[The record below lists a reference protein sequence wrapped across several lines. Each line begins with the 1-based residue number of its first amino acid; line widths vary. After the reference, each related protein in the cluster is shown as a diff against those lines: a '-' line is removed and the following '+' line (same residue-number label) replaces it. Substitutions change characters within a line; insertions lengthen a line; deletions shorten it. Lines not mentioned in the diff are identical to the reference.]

1 LAPIERLAYLGEMAI
16 GQLASAR
23 HIVLVDTPAPV
34 SFFAYPDQPSELWPT
49 GCELRVLA
57 GPEHDV
63 VGALEALAVCVRPAG
78 SFEKGEVS
86 ERPPPLLACPT
97 GSLTSE
103 SLAASIAYVLQEGAI
118 VVDESNTAGIFLSG
132 ATEGSPRHDWLCN
145 TGGAIGQGL
154 PVATGA
160 AIGAPDRPVICVQ
173 ADGSAMYT
181 IQALWTQAREV
192 LDVTT
197 VILSN
202 RAYAILNLELSRVGA
217 GAGGPRAERM
227 LELSSPDLDFV
238 ALAQGMG
245 VPATRATS
253 ADELVV
259 QLQRALHESGPHLIE
274 VVLPTGLG

>member
-1 LAPIERLAYLGEMAI
+1 MAI

-34 SFFAYPDQPSELWPT
+34 SFFAYPGQPSELWPR
-49 GCELRVLA
+49 GCELHVLA

-63 VGALEALAVCVRPAG
+63 TGALEALAVSVRPSG
-78 SFEKGEVS
+78 SS
-86 ERPPPLLACPT
+86 ETVGISGRPPPLPVRPT

-103 SLAASIAYVLQEGAI
+103 SLAAAIAYVLPEGAV
-118 VVDESNTAGIFLSG
+118 VVDESNTAGVFLSG
-132 ATEGSPRHDWLCN
+132 ATEGAPRHDWLCN

-160 AIGAPDRPVICVQ
+160 AIGAPDRPVLCIQ

-181 IQALWTQAREV
+181 LQALWTQAREG

-217 GAGGPRAERM
+217 GAGGRGRSACSNCRVRTSISSLWPKEWAYRPRGPPRPRSWSFSCNARC
-227 LELSSPDLDFV
+227 
-238 ALAQGMG
+238 
-245 VPATRATS
+245 
-253 ADELVV
+253 DEP
-259 QLQRALHESGPHLIE
+259 GPHLVE
-274 VVLPTGLG
+274 AVLPTGLG